1 MFNNNISLGSID
13 INFNNI
19 KGIEN
24 GKPFAVNGKLNIGVS
39 VNSQLM
45 QMIQP
50 LMSKAVEFNNN
61 KFIGKNRIQK
71 ELDEVE
77 LLRIEVEKARL
88 QKQLDQLR
96 K

>member
-1 MFNNNISLGSID
+1 MFNSKIQLATLDID
-13 INFNNI
+13 FNNI

-24 GKPFAVNGKLNIGVS
+24 GKPFAVNGSISIGVS

-50 LMSKAVEFNNN
+50 LLNQAARFNTN

-77 LLRIEVEKARL
+77 LLRLKVEKARL
-88 QKQLDQLR
+88 ERQLR
-96 K
+96 DLNK